1 MPEHTPTAINQIE
14 EAVRERY
21 SRGAVSAEPGLCC
34 PASYD
39 PSLLQFIPEEVLER
53 DYGCGDPTRYLR
65 SGETVLDLGSGAGK
79 ACFIASQ
86 IVGPS
91 GRVIGVDMNDEMLAV
106 ARRNAPE
113 VTRRV
118 GFANVEFRKGKIQD
132 LALDLEKLE
141 AWLQQNPVQTSSD
154 IGRLESTMDRL
165 RRTEPLILEG
175 SIDIVVSNCV
185 LNLVKPEDKQKLF
198 SEIYRV
204 LRRGGRAVISDVVS
218 DEDVPDHL
226 KADPELWSG
235 CISGAFREDLFF
247 EAFEQAGFYGIS
259 LLERQQE
266 PWRTVEGIEFRSV
279 TVAAYKGKEGPCWD
293 QKHAVVYRGPF
304 RQVEDDDGHV
314 LKRGVRTA
322 VCEKTYGI
330 YSQDP
335 YRSHLELVPPR
346 VLVPLEEAPPFPC
359 ARGALTRHPKETKGE
374 SYRVT
379 TEARTCGTGENSKGG
394 CC

>member
-1 MPEHTPTAINQIE
+1 MSERTSIAISQVE
-14 EAVRERY
+14 EAVRDRY
-21 SRGAVSAEPGLCC
+21 SQGAVTVERGLCC
-34 PASYD
+34 PAGYD
-39 PSLLQFIPEEVLER
+39 SSLSQSIPKEVLER

-65 SGETVLDLGSGAGK
+65 AGETVLDLGSGAGK
-79 ACFIASQ
+79 ICFIASQ
-86 IVGPS
+86 VVGSS

-113 VTRRV
+113 VACRLRY
-118 GFANVEFRKGKIQD
+118 ANVEFRKGKIQD

-141 AWLQQNPVQTSSD
+141 AWLEKNPVQTASD
-154 IGRLESTMDRL
+154 LARLESTMERL
-165 RRTEPLILEG
+165 RATEPLIPDG
-175 SIDIVVSNCV
+175 SIDVVVSNCV
-185 LNLVKPEDKQKLF
+185 LNLVKPEDKQRLF
-198 SEIYRV
+198 SEIFRV
-204 LRRGGRAVISDVVS
+204 LRRGGRAVVSDVVS

-226 KADPELWSG
+226 KADPDLWSG
-235 CISGAFREDLFF
+235 CISGAFREDLFL

-259 LLERQQE
+259 LLERKQD

-314 LKRGVRTA
+314 LKRGIRTA
-322 VCEKTYGI
+322 VCEKTYRI

-335 YRSHLELVPPR
+335 YRSQFELVPPR
-346 VLVPLEEAPPFPC
+346 VLVPLEKAPPFPC
-359 ARGALTRHPKETKGE
+359 TRGALRRHPKETKGE
-374 SYRVT
+374 DYQVT
-379 TEARTCGTGENSKGG
+379 TEARTCGTGDNSKGG